1 MIIKIED
8 YKKFTSSLW
17 EILEENNLKV
27 SHIKKGKHWEV
38 EDKKGNI
45 FQLLKGKEIYNFFK
59 IKSSPE
65 QKSQVISPAYT
76 IVKEENKSL
85 ILILKR
91 TQGMSGSTDQK
102 LPYSDYMVKEYKKI
116 LMSNLNDFTYDID
129 IAIITN
135 EWFNSKKYS
144 DLRKYLLDN
153 GIKLWTDQIK
163 IN

>member
-27 SHIKKGKHWEV
+27 TSLKKDKHWEI
-38 EDKKGNI
+38 EDKKGNV
-45 FQLLKGKEIYNFFK
+45 FQLLKGREIYNFFK
-59 IKSSPE
+59 IKTTTQE
-65 QKSQVISPAYT
+65 KSQVISPAYT
-76 IVKEENKSL
+76 IVKEEDKSL
-85 ILILKR
+85 TLILKR

-116 LMSNLNDFTYDID
+116 LMSNLNEFAYDID

-135 EWFNSKKYS
+135 EWFQSEKYTDLKKY
-144 DLRKYLLDN
+144 LFEN
-153 GIKLWTDQIK
+153 GIKVWTNEIK
-163 IN
+163 LT